1 MHRSEKTTMWRFI
14 KGVFKSAWT
23 ILDFAR
29 RALANVL
36 LLVIAGV
43 LIGVFFFEG
52 SAPSVAKR
60 SILVI
65 DLAGE
70 IVEQGNFSGSGAL
83 GSVLSGS
90 EPQTRLRDVLEAL
103 NIAATDPDVEGVLMR
118 VDDLQAAG
126 FVLLECSLR
135 SIIAQEPPAVVD
147 FSDDCLFWAAEK
159 Y

>member
-1 MHRSEKTTMWRFI
+1 MWRFI

-43 LIGVFFFEG
+43 LIGVFFFDG
-52 SAPSVAKR
+52 SAPSVPKR

-118 VDDLQAAG
+118 VDDLQAAALL
-126 FVLLECSLR
+126 VLGPEHQDDDQR
-135 SIIAQEPPAVVD
+135 DNEQYNGKYQIHGRHNRKNTPTPIREP
-147 FSDDCLFWAAEK
+147 F
-159 Y
+159 